1 MSAAPAA
8 GEDEGWMLAAVLP
21 GGKLMR

>member
-1 MSAAPAA
+1 MSDPPAA